1 MTDFFSEITKITNDA
16 VQSQHMETIA
26 TIKVDLINS
35 AKKGE
40 TSKLFFN
47 TGLTLG
53 QAKRAFPG
61 FEIDSYVATQSTT
74 LIGFKMT
81 WLRKCSDDKFFNLI
95 LDMAKEEQLALVPSF
110 EKKWKEEIKK
120 AATEGKTEVT
130 IEAPHIFVEVFQK
143 LYSTFLP
150 FRMTHQNNGIYL
162 SW

>member
-1 MTDFFSEITKITNDA
+1 MPKRARQANFFC
-16 VQSQHMETIA
+16 
-26 TIKVDLINS
+26 
-35 AKKGE
+35 
-40 TSKLFFN
+40 N
-47 TGLTLG
+47 TGLNLG

-110 EKKWKEEIKK
+110 EKKWKDEIKK
-120 AATEGKTEVT
+120 AAAEGKAEVT
-130 IEAPHIFVEVFQK
+130 IEAPYFFGEVFQK
-143 LYSTFLP
+143 LYTTFLP
-150 FRMTHQNNGIYL
+150 FRIIHQNNGVYF